1 MTTKEKILDVALT
14 LFSIQGYDAVSIRD
28 IAKQVGIKESSIYN
42 HFLNKQAI
50 FDGIMALCQTHMM
63 KHYEA
68 LQLDQ
73 TLRGDFEIYDGIPAD
88 QLTQIALDHFKF
100 YVSDDIMLRY
110 RRLLTIEQ
118 FRTSSVS
125 LIYRDLFIDQ
135 PIQFQ
140 TRLFQFLVERK
151 ALKRSDPSAMAYEF
165 YAPIFLL
172 MCRYDELNEEAER
185 LLKQHLT
192 HFIEKNKPTD
202 ERPK

>member
-1 MTTKEKILDVALT
+1 MTTKEKILDIALT
-14 LFSIQGYDAVSIRD
+14 LFSTQGYDAVSIRD

-50 FDGIMALCQTHMM
+50 FDGILELCQSHMM

-68 LQLDQ
+68 LNLDQ

-88 QLTQIALDHFKF
+88 QLTQIALEHFKF
-100 YVSDDIMLRY
+100 YVSDDIMFRY

-118 FRTSSVS
+118 FRTPSIS
-125 LIYRDLFIDQ
+125 LIYRDLFVDQ

-140 TRLFQFLVERK
+140 SRLFQFLMDRQAIK
-151 ALKRSDPSAMAYEF
+151 QDDPLALAYDF

-172 MCRYDELNEEAER
+172 MCRYDELNEDSER
-185 LLKQHLT
+185 LLKQHIA
-192 HFIEKNKPTD
+192 HFIQRNAVL
-202 ERPK
+202 

>member
-1 MTTKEKILDVALT
+1 MTTKEKILDIALT
-14 LFSIQGYDAVSIRD
+14 LFSTQGYDAVSIRD

-50 FDGIMALCQTHMM
+50 FDGILALCQNHMM

-68 LQLDQ
+68 LNLDQ

-88 QLTQIALDHFKF
+88 QLTQIALEHFKF
-100 YVSDDIMLRY
+100 YVSDDIMFRY

-118 FRTSSVS
+118 FRTPSIS
-125 LIYRDLFIDQ
+125 LIYRDLFVDQ

-140 TRLFQFLVERK
+140 SRLFQFLMDRQ
-151 ALKRSDPSAMAYEF
+151 ALKKDDPQALAYDF

-172 MCRYDELNEEAER
+172 MCRYDELNDEAER
-185 LLKQHLT
+185 LLKQHIQ
-192 HFIEKNKPTD
+192 HFIHRNAI
-202 ERPK
+202 R